1 VLGFTRTLGQSG
13 VATYAIHSFAILW
26 LLSSFV
32 NQTFSLRNDTKI
44 SPKHFSLFLKL
55 FEHINDK
62 LCLTWWKEPTS
73 QVEYVAFF
81 IGDKLYMLHVTN
93 RTTCAISL
101 VSKEA

>member
-1 VLGFTRTLGQSG
+1 M
-13 VATYAIHSFAILW
+13 YCEH
-26 LLSSFV
+26 
-32 NQTFSLRNDTKI
+32 DTKF

-62 LCLTWWKEPTS
+62 LCLIWWKEPTS

-81 IGDKLYMLHVTN
+81 IGGKLYMLHVTN
-93 RTTCAISL
+93 LTTSVVNL